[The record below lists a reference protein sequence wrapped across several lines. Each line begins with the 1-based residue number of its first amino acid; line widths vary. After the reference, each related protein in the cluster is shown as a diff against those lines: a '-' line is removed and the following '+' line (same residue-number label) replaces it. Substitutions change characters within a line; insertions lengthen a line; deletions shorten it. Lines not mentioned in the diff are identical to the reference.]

1 MTDPSR
7 DFSRG
12 VHDYYAHYADNA
24 DAKIGAI
31 FGLNFAVAGLLIA
44 NLPDG
49 CLPAVFSWQ
58 AVGLDAVAGGVLLYG
73 IYPRTPSPKGKESS
87 PIFWE
92 DVAGESS
99 ASEYAARVEG
109 LTAGQ
114 IDRAYALNNYVV
126 ARILHTKFWAIRIAI
141 WFTVAALASTIA
153 SVIAR

>member
-1 MTDPSR
+1 MSEQAR
-7 DFSRG
+7 GFSRG

-31 FGLNFAVAGLLIA
+31 FGLNFAVAGLLVA

-49 CLPAVFSWQ
+49 CLPTVFAWQ
-58 AVGLDAVAGGVLLYG
+58 AVALNAVAGAALLYG
-73 IYPRTPSPKGKESS
+73 IYPRTPPPRGKESS

-92 DVAGESS
+92 TVAGESS
-99 ASEYAARVEG
+99 AHDYATRVEG
-109 LTAGQ
+109 LTEAE

-126 ARILHTKFWAIRIAI
+126 AGVLHTKFWAIRVAI
-141 WFTVAALASTIA
+141 WFTVAALASTLA

>member
-1 MTDPSR
+1 MSDQIQGLSR
-7 DFSRG
+7 A

-49 CLPAVFSWQ
+49 CVPKAFAWQ
-58 AVGLDAVAGGVLLYG
+58 AVALGAVAGGILLYG
-73 IYPRTPSPKGKESS
+73 IYPRTPSPSGKESS

-92 DVAGESS
+92 DVAAESS
-99 ASEYAARVEG
+99 ADEYATRVES
-109 LTAGQ
+109 LSADQ
-114 IDRAYALNNYVV
+114 IERAYALNNYVV
-126 ARILHTKFWAIRIAI
+126 AGVLHTKFWAIRIAI
-141 WFTVAALASTIA
+141 WFTVAALVSTLA